1 MKIIVNHIP
10 ENIDKETMTISE
22 LLEYKRFTFKMLV
35 VKVNGKPI
43 RKEDYDSTYIH
54 DGDEVQVIHLIS
66 GG

>member
-1 MKIIVNHIP
+1 MKIILNHIP
-10 ENIDKETMTISE
+10 EDIDRETMTISE
-22 LLEYKRFTFKMLV
+22 LLDYKRFTFKMLV

-43 RKEDYDSTYIH
+43 RKEDYQTTYIR